1 MKTININGQD
11 YTVEQL
17 TEILETAKQ
26 QNPMLA
32 VYRFHNTTEEEF
44 NKLYENIPDHVKAF
58 EQECMITNYYN
69 KGEKPNWEDSNQ
81 RKYFAWFYLDDFR
94 FDFSDSYYTFSVC
107 SSRLCFLREE
117 DLKEAV
123 VKFLD
128 IYKRSRN
135 G

>member
-17 TEILETAKQ
+17 TEILEAAKQ
-26 QNPMLA
+26 QNPMLD

-44 NKLYENIPDHVKAF
+44 DKLYENIPDHVKAF

-69 KGEKPNWEDSNQ
+69 KGEKPNWEDSSQ
-81 RKYFAWFYLDDFR
+81 KKHYAWFYLDDFR
-94 FDFSDSYYTFSVC
+94 FDFSFYYSTFSGC
-107 SSRLCFLREE
+107 SARLCFLRED

-128 IYKRSRN
+128 IYKRSRK
-135 G
+135 

>member
-44 NKLYENIPDHVKAF
+44 DKLYENIPDHVKAF

-69 KGEKPNWEDSNQ
+69 KGEKPDWDNFDQ
-81 RKYFAWFYLDDFR
+81 KKYYAWFYLDDFC
-94 FDFSDSYYTFSVC
+94 FCGSYFYVTSSAFST
-107 SSRLCFLREE
+107 RLCFLRE
-117 DLKEAV
+117 DNLKEAV